1 MSSSDAFARAE
12 HALGARYRLERA
24 VAENSERV
32 LFVGQ
37 DKVLNRRVSI
47 RVNLTGEDPLR
58 AWFLREAEALAQLDH
73 PAIRHVY
80 DVGVVGEIAY
90 RVGNWIDGESLETA
104 AARGPRLYPAVH
116 ALARDVLSALEHS
129 HTQGILVRRIV
140 PAGMILSH
148 SGRGTVTD
156 LRFCS
161 WALPAIPPGI
171 EPSGKA
177 FMAPE
182 VRNGAVGEPASDI
195 YTAGAVLYFAL
206 TGMVPELDPEA
217 IPRPSDLRPTT
228 PRAVERIVIRALQR
242 DPRQRY
248 MSAAEMLE
256 DFASE
261 AGTFETVPVRP
272 GGAQVAAT
280 VGAGSKEWEKLLRRA
295 LGDDYELLDAIGSG
309 GFGRVYRARDLHLE
323 REVALKVLHPA
334 LTRDPAGV
342 ERFRREA
349 QHAARLS
356 HPNIVDIYDIQGRSG
371 LLWYTME
378 LVRGPNLAQL
388 VEEQGAL
395 PIPRVLRLLREALS
409 ALSQAHA
416 QNLVHRDIKPENM
429 LLAPG
434 GNLKITDF
442 GLALALR
449 GQGRFSGATSQSGT
463 PQFASPEQLLGE
475 RVDQRS
481 DLYSL
486 AAVAYF
492 ALLGYPAF
500 TGATPEQILAR
511 QTTDQIP
518 DLREERPEL
527 NPRVV
532 RVLERAIQ
540 AAPDRRFASA
550 AEFQQALREASRR
563 TFLERAVDMVRR
575 AANPPNRG
583 SS

>member
-1 MSSSDAFARAE
+1 MTASDAFARAE

-47 RVNLTGEDPLR
+47 RVNFTGEDPLR

-182 VRNGAVGEPASDI
+182 VRDGAVGEPASDI

-206 TGMVPELDPEA
+206 TGMVPEIDPEA

-256 DFASE
+256 D
-261 AGTFETVPVRP
+261 VR
-272 GGAQVAAT
+272 AKA
-280 VGAGSKEWEKLLRRA
+280 LLRGYR
-295 LGDDYELLDAIGSG
+295 
-309 GFGRVYRARDLHLE
+309 GRPVVDEAAYRATLMRI
-323 REVALKVLHPA
+323 
-334 LTRDPAGV
+334 
-342 ERFRREA
+342 
-349 QHAARLS
+349 S
-356 HPNIVDIYDIQGRSG
+356 
-371 LLWYTME
+371 
-378 LVRGPNLAQL
+378 
-388 VEEQGAL
+388 
-395 PIPRVLRLLREALS
+395 RLLELCPEIEELDLNPVIVTS
-409 ALSQAHA
+409 HGAHA
-416 QNLVHRDIKPENM
+416 VDARIR
-429 LLAPG
+429 
-434 GNLKITDF
+434 ITP
-442 GLALALR
+442 R
-449 GQGRFSGATSQSGT
+449 AT
-463 PQFASPEQLLGE
+463 
-475 RVDQRS
+475 
-481 DLYSL
+481 
-486 AAVAYF
+486 
-492 ALLGYPAF
+492 
-500 TGATPEQILAR
+500 
-511 QTTDQIP
+511 
-518 DLREERPEL
+518 EETQKRH
-527 NPRVV
+527 
-532 RVLERAIQ
+532 
-540 AAPDRRFASA
+540 
-550 AEFQQALREASRR
+550 
-563 TFLERAVDMVRR
+563 
-575 AANPPNRG
+575 
-583 SS
+583 

>member
-1 MSSSDAFARAE
+1 MRYAVTKNGVSRSFPDGDAFLQGAVAADHADVMIYCGAPYRPSQHAAVLVELHDECLAVHTGE
-12 HALGARYRLERA
+12 HDVGANVLGFARYR
-24 VAENSERV
+24 N
-32 LFVGQ
+32 
-37 DKVLNRRVSI
+37 
-47 RVNLTGEDPLR
+47 
-58 AWFLREAEALAQLDH
+58 
-73 PAIRHVY
+73 
-80 DVGVVGEIAY
+80 
-90 RVGNWIDGESLETA
+90 GNDA
-104 AARGPRLYPAVH
+104 
-116 ALARDVLSALEHS
+116 
-129 HTQGILVRRIV
+129 
-140 PAGMILSH
+140 
-148 SGRGTVTD
+148 
-156 LRFCS
+156 
-161 WALPAIPPGI
+161 
-171 EPSGKA
+171 PS
-177 FMAPE
+177 
-182 VRNGAVGEPASDI
+182 
-195 YTAGAVLYFAL
+195 
-206 TGMVPELDPEA
+206 
-217 IPRPSDLRPTT
+217 
-228 PRAVERIVIRALQR
+228 
-242 DPRQRY
+242 
-248 MSAAEMLE
+248 
-256 DFASE
+256 
-261 AGTFETVPVRP
+261 
-272 GGAQVAAT
+272 
-280 VGAGSKEWEKLLRRA
+280 KL
-295 LGDDYELLDAIGSG
+295 I
-309 GFGRVYRARDLHLE
+309 
-323 REVALKVLHPA
+323 
-334 LTRDPAGV
+334 
-342 ERFRREA
+342 
-349 QHAARLS
+349 
-356 HPNIVDIYDIQGRSG
+356 
-371 LLWYTME
+371 E

-492 ALLGYPAF
+492 ALLGYPPF

-511 QTTDQIP
+511 QATDQIP

-540 AAPDRRFASA
+540 AGPDRRFASA

-575 AANPPNRG
+575 VANPPNRG